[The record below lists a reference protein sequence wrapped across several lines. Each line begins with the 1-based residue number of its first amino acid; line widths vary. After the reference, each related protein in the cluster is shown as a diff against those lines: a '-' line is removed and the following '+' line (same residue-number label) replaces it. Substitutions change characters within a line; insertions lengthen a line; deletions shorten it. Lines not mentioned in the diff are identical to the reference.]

1 MQPSYTVTVIDDV
14 GADKCD
20 GHCGLEFS
28 SPQVIEQVTELLSDL
43 YGETVHLEYLD
54 LSGSLAGNL
63 YPEMVERV
71 RIEGLPLPLLL
82 INGNLR
88 VSGYF
93 DIHLLKSVIQAEM
106 EMEL

>member
-1 MQPSYTVTVIDDV
+1 MPTSYKVTIIDNA

-28 SPQVIEQVTELLSDL
+28 SPQVIEQVTEILGNT
-43 YGETVHLEYLD
+43 YGETVQLEYLN
-54 LSGSLAGNL
+54 LSEPLTVRL
-63 YPEMVERV
+63 YPEMVERA

-93 DIHLLKSVIQAEM
+93 DIPLLKSVIQAEM

>member
-1 MQPSYTVTVIDDV
+1 MPLSYKVTIIDDA

-28 SPQVIEQVTELLSDL
+28 SPQVIEEVTELLGNI
-43 YGETVHLEYLD
+43 YGETVQLEYLD
-54 LSGSLAGNL
+54 LSGPLATRL

-82 INGNLR
+82 VNGNLR

-93 DIHLLKSVIQAEM
+93 DIHLLKSVIQAEL

>member
-1 MQPSYTVTVIDDV
+1 MPTSYNVTVIDDA

-20 GHCGLEFS
+20 GHCGLEVS
-28 SPQVIEQVTELLSDL
+28 SPQVIEQITELLGNL
-43 YGETVHLEYLD
+43 YGETVQLEYLD
-54 LSGSLAGNL
+54 LSEPKARNF

-71 RIEGLPLPLLL
+71 RVEGLPLPLLL

-93 DIHLLKSVIQAEM
+93 DIHLIKSVIQAEM